1 MKRAW
6 SVGMPLKK
14 WQIGRRDG
22 RWYLSELTLGHLRR
36 PTTHVQLIN
45 SSIHWSMT
53 HVTLDP
59 WPIEC
64 FVFLLQTFGI
74 IDLWQKWVHQH
85 CGYFIYSIRM
95 RPDLKFLSG
104 NCLSGQLKQKNS
116 LPFISPVSP
125 PPLRQFGGLDSAL
138 LRLLKAGG
146 VNLANSSDKGKCV
159 NSHLGLQLWVSRHI
173 ANTGLIVT
181 RAVSAIAE
189 LVFFQF
195 SFCFIF
201 VRFPLPFNFFC

>member
-59 WPIEC
+59 LPIEC

-116 LPFISPVSP
+116 IPFISPVSP
-125 PPLRQFGGLDSAL
+125 PPPPIWGFGLGSPEIVKSWRRKPREQQRQ
-138 LRLLKAGG
+138 REMRK
-146 VNLANSSDKGKCV
+146 LAF
-159 NSHLGLQLWVSRHI
+159 R
-173 ANTGLIVT
+173 VT
-181 RAVSAIAE
+181 VMG
-189 LVFFQF
+189 
-195 SFCFIF
+195 
-201 VRFPLPFNFFC
+201 